1 MWRIFKEDP
10 LEKSDR
16 RKTRAEKMRMRA
28 REKAWRRR
36 KRADEWRTFTKRF
49 NQFIA
54 NPFAKRKLTTAQ
66 RDRQRFKK
74 LARKERME
82 DRQLWLKRFRK
93 KPLKTLFP
101 SRQPGEMGGGAYTY
115 GLTKKELKDIRIKK
129 RRRAFRNLKTAIFTP
144 DLRQKFIF
152 SYLHSTAYFILAFM
166 LIYVVYQA
174 ITILVASSYHIPV
187 IWYYYRL
194 KFPLYTFS
202 PLYTREALV
211 VIFAMGPIISLM
223 LAFLFLRLYFS
234 THFLLKRF
242 QLFYL
247 WGFICGANMFFGA
260 YISGFATRTEFIYAS
275 EWLFMSRHM
284 FDTIEIVF
292 TAIAIIMM
300 LIMGK
305 MVTPLFLLSSGS
317 VTLVKPEYRLFFVLS
332 QIIFPWITGM
342 LILFL
347 ITLPTSYFPLILKT
361 ITPGLVVVPTLFLYN
376 SLQFDSIHRS
386 GVIQR
391 NYFKWS
397 IVIVVVAVLFFY
409 RLFLSIG
416 LKIS

>member
-1 MWRIFKEDP
+1 
-10 LEKSDR
+10 
-16 RKTRAEKMRMRA
+16 
-28 REKAWRRR
+28 
-36 KRADEWRTFTKRF
+36 
-49 NQFIA
+49 
-54 NPFAKRKLTTAQ
+54 
-66 RDRQRFKK
+66 
-74 LARKERME
+74 
-82 DRQLWLKRFRK
+82 
-93 KPLKTLFP
+93 
-101 SRQPGEMGGGAYTY
+101 
-115 GLTKKELKDIRIKK
+115 
-129 RRRAFRNLKTAIFTP
+129 
-144 DLRQKFIF
+144 
-152 SYLHSTAYFILAFM
+152 
-166 LIYVVYQA
+166 
-174 ITILVASSYHIPV
+174 
-187 IWYYYRL
+187 
-194 KFPLYTFS
+194 
-202 PLYTREALV
+202 
-211 VIFAMGPIISLM
+211 
-223 LAFLFLRLYFS
+223 
-234 THFLLKRF
+234 
-242 QLFYL
+242 
-247 WGFICGANMFFGA
+247 
-260 YISGFATRTEFIYAS
+260 
-275 EWLFMSRHM
+275 
-284 FDTIEIVF
+284 
-292 TAIAIIMM
+292 M